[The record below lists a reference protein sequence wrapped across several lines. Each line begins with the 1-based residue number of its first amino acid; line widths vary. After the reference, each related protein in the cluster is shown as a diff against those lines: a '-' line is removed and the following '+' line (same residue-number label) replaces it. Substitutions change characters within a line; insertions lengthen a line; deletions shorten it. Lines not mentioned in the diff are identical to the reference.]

1 MREWVDRNVRLVGG
15 LLLPPRC
22 LLCGA
27 CGQPPVLDLCH
38 ACEAALAPAPQP
50 LRAGPSPLRWSF
62 APFAYCQP
70 LAHLVHALKYRGQL
84 AAGRVLGTLLGASVV
99 AAGMQDGIDVIVPV
113 TLHPRRHAERG
124 FNQSAEIARAVA
136 RHTGRS
142 LDERLARRQR
152 DTLPQVGLQVAGRRD
167 NLAGAFA
174 AAACGGRRIVVVDDV
189 TTTGSTLQALATALL
204 AAGAASVDAWCV
216 ARAAGPGIHARLAS
230 EASPRPGRMR

>member
-1 MREWVDRNVRLVGG
+1 MRNWVDRNVRLVGG

-84 AAGRVLGTLLGASVV
+84 AAGRVLGTLLGARVV

-113 TLHPRRHAERG
+113 PLHPRRHAERG
-124 FNQSAEIARAVA
+124 FNQSAEIARWVA
-136 RHTGRS
+136 HRLGRRVEAK
-142 LDERLARRQR
+142 LVLRRR
-152 DTLPQVGLQVAGRRD
+152 ATRPQVGLHGADRTR
-167 NLAGAFA
+167 NMAGAFA
-174 AAACGGRRIVVVDDV
+174 AGAGVRGLHVAIVDDV
-189 TTTGSTLQALATALL
+189 LTTGSTVYSLCETLHDAS
-204 AAGAASVDAWCV
+204 AASVIAWSV
-216 ARAAGPGIHARLAS
+216 ARADHPKRLDLRPAP
-230 EASPRPGRMR
+230 EDPRP